1 MNDEQTRQLL
11 RELRLLRIGV
21 WAVAAVLVLAAINHV
36 FRFIPR

>member
-21 WAVAAVLVLAAINHV
+21 WAGAAVLVLAAINHV
-36 FRFIPR
+36 FRFVPG